1 MFDANSYNPSSVFE
15 VIYGNPESKDTVE
28 NIANGSFPIP
38 WFGKTGILFFGV
50 AGTGKTTL
58 AKMMPEVIE
67 KAKSEQGLVMPETFI
82 ACQQGLN
89 GPQVMT
95 MIDKQLNLS
104 SLNSSGYHYFVLDEV
119 DNLTAQA
126 QQSLKSAM
134 NTTRGIFVMT
144 TNHISKL
151 DKIFLNRCILIE
163 MNAASTAQLLPLAT
177 KIANDLEPE
186 LTSQE
191 IIKAIEGCN
200 GSVRNLAT
208 NVLFEVLRKRKALAT
223 LAANDEVIEAA

>member
-38 WFGKTGILFFGV
+38 WFGKTGILFYGV

-67 KAKSEQGLVMPETFI
+67 KAKTGQGLVMPETFI
-82 ACQQGLN
+82 ACQQGFN
-89 GPQVMT
+89 GPQVLSLIEKHMNT
-95 MIDKQLNLS
+95 S
-104 SLNSSGYHYFVLDEV
+104 SLNQSKFTYFILDEV
-119 DNLTAQA
+119 DNLTALA
-126 QQSLKSAM
+126 QQSLKSAL
-134 NTTRGIFVMT
+134 NTPRGVFVMT
-144 TNHISKL
+144 TNHVSKL
-151 DKIFLNRCILIE
+151 DKGFLNRCILIE

-177 KIANDLEPE
+177 KIAKDLKPE
-186 LTSQE
+186 LTTQE
-191 IIKAIEGCN
+191 VIKAIEGCN
-200 GSVRNLAT
+200 GSVRNLAA

>member
-1 MFDANSYNPSSVFE
+1 MFDANSYSPTNVLE
-15 VIYGNPESKDTVE
+15 VIYGNAESKDTVE

-58 AKMMPEVIE
+58 AKMMPDVIE
-67 KAKSEQGLVMPETFI
+67 KAKTGEELVIPETFI
-82 ACQQGLN
+82 ACQQGFN
-89 GPQVMT
+89 GPQVMA
-95 MIDKQLNLS
+95 MIDKQLNIS
-104 SLNSSGYHYFVLDEV
+104 SLNASGYHYFILDEI
-119 DNLTAQA
+119 DILTAQA

-191 IIKAIEGCN
+191 IIKTIEGCN
-200 GSVRNLAT
+200 GSVRNLAA

-223 LAANDEVIEAA
+223 IAANDEVIEAA